1 MLRVLPDVWTAR
13 VLPDPR
19 ALGRVP
25 SLHTSRRAAV
35 QAQKDLDPDPTRS
48 APDAGVSH
56 RGSFHR
62 GMADDEE
69 MDVEKDSKEGPRFVV
84 KKWCGART
92 ARPCRVGSLWWWQ
105 QPGLRLGV

>member
-1 MLRVLPDVWTAR
+1 MYCQTREPLVACHPCTPLAELPCGRRKTWSLTRLAAR
-13 VLPDPR
+13 LTL
-19 ALGRVP
+19 A
-25 SLHTSRRAAV
+25 SRIVAV
-35 QAQKDLDPDPTRS
+35 STE
-48 APDAGVSH
+48 
-56 RGSFHR
+56 